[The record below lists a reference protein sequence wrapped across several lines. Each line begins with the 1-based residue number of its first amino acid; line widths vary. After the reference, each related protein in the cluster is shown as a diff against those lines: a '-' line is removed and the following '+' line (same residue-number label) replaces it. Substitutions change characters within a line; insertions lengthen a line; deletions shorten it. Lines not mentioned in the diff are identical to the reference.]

1 LGNPIPRPLPAAELP
16 PVTLADE
23 TVDLTTSLRMGRGGP
38 QARTWRSVIG
48 DYVLLTKPVIVL
60 LLVVTELC
68 AMFIAARGMP
78 PLGLI
83 LLTVFGGMC
92 AAGGANALNSWYDRD
107 LDKVMDRTARR
118 PIPAGRISAR
128 AGLAFALS
136 LCATSVLVLGLFVN
150 WLSAGLALTGIV
162 YYALLY
168 TVVLK
173 HITPQNIVVGGG
185 AGAIPPLVGWAAVT
199 GDLSLLALYLF
210 AIILLWTPPHTWALM
225 LLIEKDYAKAK
236 VPMMPVAW
244 GNDEARWQSLLYSI
258 LLFFVTLIPYTAGLT
273 GLLYFGAALTL
284 GAYFL
289 YLAWLLWRRADKIT
303 ARRLYKYSNYYLLV
317 LFVAMVVD
325 AVFIR

>member
-1 LGNPIPRPLPAAELP
+1 
-16 PVTLADE
+16 VTLADE
-23 TVDLTTSLRMGRGGP
+23 TVDLTTSLRAGRGGP
-38 QARTWRSVIG
+38 RARTWRSVIG

-78 PLGLI
+78 PLGLV

-128 AGLAFALS
+128 AGLVFALS
-136 LCATSVLVLGLFVN
+136 LCAMSVLVLGLFVN

-199 GDLSLLALYLF
+199 GNLSLLALYLF

-225 LLIEKDYAKAK
+225 LLIEKDYARAK

-273 GLLYFGAALTL
+273 GLLYFGAALAL

-289 YLAWLLWRRADKIT
+289 YLAWLLWRRADKVT
-303 ARRLYKYSNYYLLV
+303 AKRLYKYSNYYLLL
-317 LFVAMVVD
+317 LFVVMVVD

>member
-1 LGNPIPRPLPAAELP
+1 LNPAIP
-16 PVTLADE
+16 ADE
-23 TVDLTTSLRMGRGGP
+23 TVDLTTSLRIGRGVP
-38 QARTWRSVIG
+38 KPRTWRSVLA
-48 DYVLLTKPVIVL
+48 DYVLLTKPVIEL
-60 LLVVTELC
+60 LLVTTELC
-68 AMFIAARGMP
+68 AMFIAAHGMP
-78 PLGLI
+78 PLNAMVLALI
-83 LLTVFGGMC
+83 GGIC

-107 LDKVMDRTARR
+107 LDKLMERTARR

-128 AGLAFALS
+128 AALAFALG

-244 GNDEARWQSLLYSI
+244 GNDEARWQSLLYSL
-258 LLFFVTLIPYTAGLT
+258 LLFFVTLIPFTVGEV
-273 GLLYFGAALTL
+273 GLLYFGAALLL

-289 YLAWLLWRRADKIT
+289 YLAFLLWRRADKMT
-303 ARRLYKYSNYYLLV
+303 ARRLYKYSNYYLLL

-325 AVFIR
+325 AVWIG

>member
-1 LGNPIPRPLPAAELP
+1 MANLIPRPLPAAEEQAASQ
-16 PVTLADE
+16 ADE
-23 TVDLTTSLRMGRGGP
+23 TANLTTSLRLGRGGP
-38 QARTWRSVIG
+38 QPRTWRSVAG
-48 DYVLLTKPVIVL
+48 DYILLTKPVIVL
-60 LLVVTELC
+60 LLVTTTLC

-78 PLGLI
+78 PIGVL
-83 LLTVFGGMC
+83 LLTLLGGAC

-107 LDKVMDRTARR
+107 LDKLMDRTARR

-128 AGLAFALS
+128 AGLTFALAM
-136 LCATSVLVLGLFVN
+136 CATAVLVLGLFVN

-162 YYALLY
+162 YYAVFY
-168 TVVLK
+168 TMVLK

-185 AGAIPPLVGWAAVT
+185 AGAMPPLVGWAAVT

-236 VPMMPVAW
+236 IPMMPVAW
-244 GNDEARWQSLLYSI
+244 GNSEARWQSLLYSI
-258 LLFFVTLIPYTAGLT
+258 LLFFVTLIPFTVGET
-273 GLLYFGAALTL
+273 GFFYFVSAFVL
-284 GAYFL
+284 GIWFL

-303 ARRLYKYSNYYLLV
+303 ARRLYKYSNYYLLL

-325 AVFIR
+325 AVLVL